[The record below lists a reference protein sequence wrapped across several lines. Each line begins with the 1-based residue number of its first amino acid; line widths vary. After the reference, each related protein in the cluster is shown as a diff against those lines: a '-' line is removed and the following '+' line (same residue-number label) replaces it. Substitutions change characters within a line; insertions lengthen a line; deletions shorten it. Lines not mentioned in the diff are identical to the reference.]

1 MTDLLSLCLILTC
14 IAVARGLM
22 YVCKRILGKDE

>member
-1 MTDLLSLCLILTC
+1 MTDLLSLCLILAC

-22 YVCKRILGKDE
+22 YVCDRILSKDE

>member
-1 MTDLLSLCLILTC
+1 MDDVLNIALIVAC

-22 YVCKRILGKDE
+22 YVCDRILRKDE